1 MAKSIYDY
9 VVKDLGGKT
18 VPLSNYKGKV
28 LLIVNIAS
36 KCGLTPQLDG
46 MQKVYEQYK
55 DKGFEILAFPS
66 NDFAGQEPKNG
77 NEIQEF
83 CSVNYGVSFK
93 VMAKDHVKGSDA
105 QPLYKFLAKEAK
117 IAFVDNYP
125 MWNFH
130 KYLIGKDGRVIDY
143 FVPVTKPESG
153 KIANAIEAA
162 LAEKT
167 A

>member
-1 MAKSIYDY
+1 MADSIYDY
-9 VVKDLGGKT
+9 EVKDLGGKT
-18 VPLSNYKGKV
+18 VKLSNYKGKV

-46 MQKVYEQYK
+46 MQKIYEQYR

-66 NDFAGQEPKNG
+66 NDFAGQEPKEG
-77 NEIQEF
+77 KAIEEF
-83 CSVNYGVSFK
+83 CSVNYGVNFK
-93 VMAKDHVKGSDA
+93 VMAKGHVKGSDA

-143 FVPVTKPESG
+143 FVPITKPESG
-153 KIANAIEAA
+153 KIAGAIEAA
-162 LAEKT
+162 LAEK
-167 A
+167 AA

>member
-1 MAKSIYDY
+1 MANSIYDY
-9 VVKDLGGKT
+9 EVKDLGGKP
-18 VPLSNYKGKV
+18 VKLSNYKGKV

-46 MQKVYEQYK
+46 MQKIYEQYK

-66 NDFAGQEPKNG
+66 NDFAGQEPKEG
-77 NEIQEF
+77 KAIEEF
-83 CSVNYGVSFK
+83 CSVNYGVNFK
-93 VMAKDHVKGSDA
+93 VFAKNHVKGSDA

-117 IAFVDNYP
+117 IVFVDNYP
-125 MWNFH
+125 VWNFH

-143 FVPVTKPESG
+143 FVPITKPESG
-153 KIANAIEAA
+153 KIASAIKAA
-162 LAEKT
+162 LAENV